1 MGTHREGPEMQ
12 CSLHCV
18 ITGLLYCASKNVT
31 CLLSRV
37 SLTIYQL
44 KKFFLWYEK
53 CSQMYFSN
61 SPLEKID
68 IWKGSG
74 SLLLSLVHRLAALV
88 ITWELVGSTDSW
100 ALPCAHWIRI
110 SLWARS
116 PQWFRLGQRH
126 FVWDSLISLVRSWP
140 KYHHRFSFS
149 QESTYV
155 GLKVFY
161 FPLGLQEISLHCPH
175 AFFFFPYIK
184 WWKWK
189 SLSHVQLFVI
199 PETT

>member
-1 MGTHREGPEMQ
+1 MYSCHHSVPTANHQHHTCLPSLVLNSESSLTRALGSHQQLMGTHREGPEMQ

-100 ALPCAHWIRI
+100 ALPCAH
-110 SLWARS
+110 
-116 PQWFRLGQRH
+116 
-126 FVWDSLISLVRSWP
+126 
-140 KYHHRFSFS
+140 
-149 QESTYV
+149 
-155 GLKVFY
+155 
-161 FPLGLQEISLHCPH
+161 
-175 AFFFFPYIK
+175 
-184 WWKWK
+184 
-189 SLSHVQLFVI
+189 
-199 PETT
+199 